1 MFNDIFLIFTIDTPL
16 KNSKKY
22 QNQAKS
28 KNMNK
33 ILKNVKIKKPKNEQ
47 IFKKYQN
54 QTILKN
60 LTKILK
66 NG

>member
-1 MFNDIFLIFTIDTPL
+1 
-16 KNSKKY
+16 
-22 QNQAKS
+22 
-28 KNMNK
+28 MNK
-33 ILKNVKIKKPKNEQ
+33 ILKNVKIKNQNEQ
-47 IFKKYQN
+47 IFKKFQN

>member
-1 MFNDIFLIFTIDTPL
+1 
-16 KNSKKY
+16 
-22 QNQAKS
+22 
-28 KNMNK
+28 MNK

>member
-1 MFNDIFLIFTIDTPL
+1 
-16 KNSKKY
+16 
-22 QNQAKS
+22 
-28 KNMNK
+28 MNK
-33 ILKNVKIKKPKNEQ
+33 ILKNVKIKNPKNEQ